1 MSNSNIGK
9 DDLSRMWQEAELYE
23 GQGLYDHAILV
34 YQNILAEDPDNR
46 KVRAKIVHTQFLK
59 KMEETTAS
67 RGSMAEDLSPR
78 LALDLGVA
86 YMSMNLYED
95 ALEEFRKALAT
106 SPAFHAD
113 LFRYSATCLIR
124 LEKIDE
130 TRELWDQFLAD
141 RTLTLREKGGIASDI
156 VSAFVEQGLATPAH
170 TLLSRVSEDQ
180 RRYIENYDQILD
192 ALSSVG
198 NVPDVNAFVEDVQTG
213 TVHPRALAADATDA
227 EAEKEVG
234 TPAGPIAEEPA
245 TEISLKALVSYS
257 LDNKNWKE
265 GTSSRLS
272 YGWVLLDLP
281 ERVEPGASLALQI
294 HLPFQEDKEPV
305 WVISRV
311 SGSAAGQDD
320 EASRVKAQ
328 FVSFLPGGEVELKTF
343 IDRVL
348 RDPSILEPAADFST
362 SVFAE
367 LELDAVR
374 SMEED
379 LLPELGKE
387 TELLS
392 VEDRADGNE
401 AIPRTDPQAPRIK
414 FACECGQI
422 HVLPLRY
429 VGREGKCAKCGKV
442 IKVPDTDTR
451 PDSLSDQL
459 IGQTVGGCRLFYK
472 IGGGG
477 MGGVFKGHHIA
488 LDIPVAVKV
497 LHAHLADKDPI
508 FVKRFIRE
516 ARSAAKLQHPNIV
529 GVMNVGLEDGRHFLV
544 MPFVGGGNAA
554 TMLARIGRFSVDK
567 ALGIAF
573 NIASALSVAEENNI
587 LHRDIKPANILF
599 TKKGE
604 ATLAD
609 LGLAKNYLDSQ
620 DSGITQTG
628 IACGTP
634 LYFSPEQAKGA
645 RNLNIRSDIYSL
657 GITLYHLLNGSP
669 PFHGES
675 AYVIFQKHVHEP
687 LPPFKKMDPPIP
699 DSVFKLLQKM
709 TEKNPD
715 DRFTGTSELLEALE
729 ELQEELRTPGKTT
742 KKGWLEKLGIRRPR

>member
-1 MSNSNIGK
+1 MSNSHTGK

-34 YQNILAEDPDNR
+34 YQNILAVEPDNR

-67 RGSMAEDLSPR
+67 RASMAEDLSPR
-78 LALDLGVA
+78 VALDLGVA
-86 YMSMNLYED
+86 YMSMNLYDD

-130 TRELWDQFLAD
+130 TRELWDQFMAD
-141 RTLTLREKGGIASDI
+141 RTMTLREKGGIASDI
-156 VSAFVEQGLATPAH
+156 VSAFVEQGLVTPAYK
-170 TLLSRVSEDQ
+170 LLSRVSEDQ
-180 RRYIENYDQILD
+180 KRYIENYEQILD

-198 NVPDVNAFVEDVQTG
+198 SVPDANAFVEDVETG
-213 TVHPRALAADATDA
+213 KLHPKPLGTDSSYA
-227 EAEKEVG
+227 QAGEVG
-234 TPAGPIAEEPA
+234 KTPGQAAEEPA
-245 TEISLKALVSYS
+245 TEIPLKVLVSYS
-257 LDNKNWKE
+257 LDNKNWRE

-281 ERVEPGASLALQI
+281 ERVEPGASLALHI

-311 SGSAAGQDD
+311 SESVEAQDD

-348 RDPSILEPAADFST
+348 RDPSILEPTEEFST

-374 SMEED
+374 SMEAD
-379 LLPELGKE
+379 VLPELGDE
-387 TELLS
+387 TELS
-392 VEDRADGNE
+392 SAEGHADGDE
-401 AIPRTDPQAPRIK
+401 AIPRTDRRIPRLK
-414 FACECGQI
+414 FACECGQV

-442 IKVPDTDTR
+442 IKVPDADTR
-451 PDSLSDQL
+451 PDSLADQL

-477 MGGVFKGHHIA
+477 MGGVFKGRHIA

-516 ARSAAKLQHPNIV
+516 ARSAAKLQHANIV

-544 MPFVGGGNAA
+544 MPYIGGGNAA
-554 TMLARIGRFSVDK
+554 SMLARIGRFSVEK
-567 ALGIAF
+567 VLAIAF
-573 NIASALSVAEENNI
+573 DITHALSVAEENNI

-599 TKKGE
+599 TKKGD

-645 RNLNIRSDIYSL
+645 RNLDIRSDIYSL
-657 GITLYHLLNGSP
+657 GITLYHLLSGAP

-687 LPPFKKMDPPIP
+687 LPPFKNMDPPIP

-709 TEKNPD
+709 TAKNPD
-715 DRFTGTSELLEALE
+715 DRFANTPELLEALE
-729 ELQEELRTPGKTT
+729 NIRDELRTPSKTT
-742 KKGWLEKLGIRRPR
+742 KKGWLERLGIKKPR